1 MELVG
6 ADFVPIH
13 ANETDHVVVGI
24 GKLINIS
31 WLRVVG

>member
-13 ANETDHVVVGI
+13 PSVTDHVVVGI
-24 GKLINIS
+24 GKLISIS
-31 WLRVVG
+31 